1 MTSSTCWTVW
11 PRSTGRGVCPL
22 RQRRRVH
29 RRCGCGLVPVQRRR
43 HDLHRSRLAMA
54 ERLDRVVQRQVPRRV
69 AQRLAVRLAARGPS
83 PGRGLQNRLQHE
95 PAPHRPRRPHTH
107 RVRPAVQSR
116 QPTESRI
123 ATGPTIGSPSL
134 AQRLSDLSK
143 HPVRQ
148 RSERHPDPSGT
159 AIRFAIRKIRYSQPK
174 GHRPTPL
181 TATGVPGANGG

>member
-123 ATGPTIGSPSL
+123 ATGPTIGSPSHRTRC
-134 AQRLSDLSK
+134 RLSSRRWLCSDFG
-143 HPVRQ
+143 R
-148 RSERHPDPSGT
+148 
-159 AIRFAIRKIRYSQPK
+159 
-174 GHRPTPL
+174 
-181 TATGVPGANGG
+181 GVSAGAPGGCVVLRAPIGLFSDCLEVSLLRW